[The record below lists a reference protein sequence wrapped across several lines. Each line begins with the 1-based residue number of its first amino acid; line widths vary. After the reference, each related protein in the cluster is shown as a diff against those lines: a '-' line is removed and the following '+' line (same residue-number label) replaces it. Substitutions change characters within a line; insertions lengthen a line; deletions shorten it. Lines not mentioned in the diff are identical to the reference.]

1 MIDYES
7 ILIKHKFKY
16 KKAFGQNFIFDDALL
31 DEIAAAGGADGAT
44 VVEIGAGAGSL
55 SAAIAQERFR
65 VLLRHGRK
73 AFARSR

>member
-31 DEIAAAGGADGAT
+31 DEIAAAGGADGA
-44 VVEIGAGAGSL
+44 
-55 SAAIAQERFR
+55 
-65 VLLRHGRK
+65 
-73 AFARSR
+73 RSEEHTSELQSPA